1 MINVATLGCL
11 ATRNCCNYFDSKF
24 VKQILYA
31 PKISLIAIS
40 GDPIKYSESALNNLD
55 PFQRGVVSRDL
66 NKTFW
71 NEVKR
76 TSPNLLLIDFA
87 EEVYDLFAAHG
98 EKSFVT
104 NSDYLS
110 RVKSSLLDEELQLIK
125 RESNRSEELWIHA
138 CQHFSQKTASL
149 KIQTVL
155 VRMYVPEHFISK
167 GNICSYDDVLLD
179 KIKRINI
186 RLDRC
191 YSVFSQYVDCRAID
205 IPLDSQVS
213 QFSNGK
219 RIGIADYTNE
229 LSEFIAA
236 KVASACE
243 LEMYLIPS
251 SINKVDMYLS
261 EAARLLDAGDIP
273 SVYELYTRGK
283 DLKLSGDEKGA
294 VRCERLISLLR
305 NSSVPLSADLG
316 KVSFGYGGIG
326 VIIHAN
332 AKIGDYVIIGSNVT
346 VGGGSTRLDQ
356 YGVKRAIPIIGNRVY
371 IATGAKILGGIEI
384 GSHCVIG
391 ANAVV
396 TKDIPDF
403 SVVAGVPG
411 KVVTRITPENLHKYS
426 GYLYKGL
433 ALSDVRKMMFN
444 C

>member
-1 MINVATLGCL
+1 MINFATLGCL
-11 ATRNCCNYFDSKF
+11 ATRNCRNYFDSKF
-24 VKQILYA
+24 VRNNLYA
-31 PKISLIAIS
+31 PKISLIALS

-55 PFQRGVVSRDL
+55 PFQRGIVSRDL
-66 NKTFW
+66 KKTFW
-71 NEVKR
+71 NEVER
-76 TSPNLLLIDFA
+76 TRPDLLLIDFA
-87 EEVYDLFAAHG
+87 EEVYDLIAAHG

-110 RVKSSLLDEELQLIK
+110 RVKASLLDEEMHLIK
-125 RESNRSEELWIHA
+125 RESNRFEELWIHA
-138 CQHFSQKTASL
+138 CQQFSQKTASL
-149 KIQTVL
+149 KIKTVL
-155 VRMYVPEHFISK
+155 VRIYVPEHFISK
-167 GNICSYDDVLLD
+167 DNNCSYDDVLLG
-179 KIKRINI
+179 KIKSINI

-191 YSVFSQYVDCRAID
+191 YSVFSQYVDCLGID

-213 QFSNGK
+213 QLSNGK
-219 RIGIADYTNE
+219 RIGIADYTID
-229 LSEFIAA
+229 LSEIIAV

-261 EAARLLDAGDIP
+261 ETARLLDAGDIP
-273 SVYELYTRGK
+273 SVYEIYTRGRE
-283 DLKLSGDEKGA
+283 LKLSGDEKGA

-316 KVSFGYGGIG
+316 KISFGYGGIG

-332 AKIGDYVIIGSNVT
+332 SKIGDYVTIGSNVT
-346 VGGGSTRLDQ
+346 VGAGSTRLDQ

-396 TKDIPDF
+396 TRDIPDF

-411 KVVTRITPENLHKYS
+411 KVVTRITPDNLHKYS
-426 GYLYKGL
+426 GYLYKGV
-433 ALSDVRKMMFN
+433 ALHDVRKMMFG